1 MTLRTNDAHFITCTV
16 FIAPLEGKAATVSLC
31 EGSSYQELMRT
42 GVTANT
48 SKEEAS
54 GECAERPE
62 DQTALWLKACG

>member
-1 MTLRTNDAHFITCTV
+1 MHISLHV
-16 FIAPLEGKAATVSLC
+16 LYLLLC